1 MATWIILWRFG
12 IFYDHLVHFVFI
24 WYNFPVLVSCT
35 KKNLATLRGTV
46 SVMPV
51 EEKLKKKKKTV
62 GSLLSNLGPAE
73 LKLENVRQ
81 LRRDVGVQGPCQV
94 PGLHD
99 PVVVEIAGKNT

>member
-1 MATWIILWRFG
+1 M
-12 IFYDHLVHFVFI
+12 HQ
-24 WYNFPVLVSCT
+24 
-35 KKNLATLRGTV
+35 
-46 SVMPV
+46 
-51 EEKLKKKKKTV
+51 EKSGNPARNCFSDARRRKIKKKKKTV